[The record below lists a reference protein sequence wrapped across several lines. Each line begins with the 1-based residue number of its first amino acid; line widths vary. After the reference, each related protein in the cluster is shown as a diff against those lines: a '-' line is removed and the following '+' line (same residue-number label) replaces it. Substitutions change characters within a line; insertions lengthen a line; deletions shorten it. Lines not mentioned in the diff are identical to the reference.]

1 MSRLT
6 LLAALLA
13 LIAGCRD
20 KIGDPCR
27 RAFDCS
33 PRGDRLCDLSNA
45 PFDPQGKGECTI
57 EGCSH
62 GACPREAVC
71 VKVYSS
77 MFLSVACDPERE
89 DLEPIDADAPELGLV
104 DECDPQE
111 VCLPEGLCADEL
123 TARTSCRLEC
133 KKDSDCR
140 GNYEC
145 VETGTG
151 GVYVAPDP
159 ADPGGSS
166 TARIC
171 VPRPT

>member
-1 MSRLT
+1 MRRSLVI
-6 LLAALLA
+6 LALFALLPA
-13 LIAGCRD
+13 CKD

-33 PRGDRLCDLSNA
+33 PRGERQCDLSNS
-45 PFDPQGKGECTI
+45 PFDNKREGECII
-57 EGCSH
+57 ENCSL
-62 GACPREAVC
+62 GSCPKEGIC

-77 MFLSVACDPERE
+77 KFLSVACDPELE
-89 DLEPIDADAPELGLV
+89 DVSEDPDQPALGIV
-104 DECDPQE
+104 DDCDPDE
-111 VCLPEGLCADEL
+111 VCLPEGLCADEI

-140 GNYEC
+140 KNYRC
-145 VETGTG
+145 VEIGSD

-159 ADPGGSS
+159 DAPTKFN

-171 VPRPT
+171 VPRAD